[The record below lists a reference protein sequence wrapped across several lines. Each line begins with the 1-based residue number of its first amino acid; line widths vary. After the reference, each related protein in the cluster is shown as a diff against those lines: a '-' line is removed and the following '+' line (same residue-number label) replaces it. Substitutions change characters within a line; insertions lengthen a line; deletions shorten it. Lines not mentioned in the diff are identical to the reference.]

1 MPKLFDYK
9 FLITL
14 GLSLV
19 VYFLYR
25 EVENLNKRVAH
36 LESKKIENTD
46 NNKKKLIELPL
57 PPPPTSLYQE
67 NTLVQEKQIHLP
79 SSDIQ
84 MQPINRPSILEE
96 SELPHE
102 NDETVE
108 EYSNEHIDHS
118 IQNTN
123 EIYSHDNL
131 NSDSHN
137 IDSLMV
143 DSILNMVKKDDNED
157 TPNKL
162 NVSYNKIMT
171 ENNSNNLQD
180 NNNLLEN
187 NLQDNNNLL
196 ENNLQDN
203 NNLLEN
209 NLLENDNEPIVTNIS
224 TESNITEL
232 DIPNQDDN
240 NQEKLEDSETIEDV
254 NILPKVSLDSLLK
267 LKLDELQEKANDL
280 GLTITLNGKKKKKAD
295 LANEIFDKINLKLV

>member
-187 NLQDNNNLL
+187 NL
-196 ENNLQDN
+196 
-203 NNLLEN
+203 
-209 NLLENDNEPIVTNIS
+209 LENDNEPIVTNIS